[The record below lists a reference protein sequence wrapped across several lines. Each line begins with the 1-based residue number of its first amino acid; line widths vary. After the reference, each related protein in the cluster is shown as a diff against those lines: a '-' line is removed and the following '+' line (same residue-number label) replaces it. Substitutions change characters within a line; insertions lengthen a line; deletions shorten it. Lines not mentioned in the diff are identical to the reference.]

1 MSISLLSL
9 FFQIILDTIMIVI
22 RTTTFVP
29 LILYYPENAL
39 LAFGIAQ
46 LVAAIFYTTS
56 HYAYFHYH
64 IKKLNKWSQ
73 KRRMSLKDNSDEYV
87 IREFPFHTI
96 EDFLPCQLENNV
108 RIIIILLHY
117 RFVRKNT
124 TVTP

>member
-1 MSISLLSL
+1 
-9 FFQIILDTIMIVI
+9 MIVI
-22 RTTTFVP
+22 RTMTFVP

-64 IKKLNKWSQ
+64 IKKLNKSQ

-96 EDFLPCQLENNV
+96 EDFLPCQLKNNV
-108 RIIIILLHY
+108 CIIIALLY
-117 RFVRKNT
+117 YCFVRKIQQLLRRIRTLIRN
-124 TVTP
+124 